1 MNKKKI
7 GVYATH
13 SKNTYNQSHIYNS
26 QTSGCGFNYINYKD
40 QKKPNINNTININK
54 NLIKEQFSFS
64 GNSPYH
70 NKVMK

>member
-26 QTSGCGFNYINYKD
+26 QTSGGGFNYINYKD
-40 QKKPNINNTININK
+40 QKKA
-54 NLIKEQFSFS
+54 
-64 GNSPYH
+64 
-70 NKVMK
+70 